1 MRISRKHYKDADQFI
16 YLEVK
21 LINHNNL
28 GVHIGQIQ
36 QSWGSVT
43 LSNVIPMEKIDILIT
58 DSEAEPVFIEGLEEM
73 GVQVIIAKQFKKEV
87 REYLEG

>member
-1 MRISRKHYKDADQFI
+1 
-16 YLEVK
+16 
-21 LINHNNL
+21 
-28 GVHIGQIQ
+28 
-36 QSWGSVT
+36 
-43 LSNVIPMEKIDILIT
+43 VIPMEKIDILIT